1 MKILRILFGRQ
12 SEDGGVSRELDEHEA
27 QLAMQEYRLARIR
40 HLQRER
46 DLYTARKRREA
57 PR

>member
-1 MKILRILFGRQ
+1 MKLMRFLFGRQ
-12 SEDGGVSRELDEHEA
+12 SEDAGVSRELDEREQELA
-27 QLAMQEYRLARIR
+27 QQERRLDQLR

-57 PR
+57 MR